1 MSAPQPPADPLAG
14 IPNIEEPT
22 DNKRQFNA
30 MEELAMIKAGYYA
43 TRASLDLNFEQTVG
57 QLYAQLLER
66 NQINSVLQKENVDLK
81 KEIAKLKAEINKIK
95 AVN

>member
-81 KEIAKLKAEINKIK
+81 NEIIKLKEENNKIRSRM
-95 AVN
+95 